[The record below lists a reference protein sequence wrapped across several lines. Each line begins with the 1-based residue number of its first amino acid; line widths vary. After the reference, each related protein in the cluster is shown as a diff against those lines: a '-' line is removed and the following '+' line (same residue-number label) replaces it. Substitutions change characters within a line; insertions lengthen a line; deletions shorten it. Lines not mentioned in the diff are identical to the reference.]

1 MKNKSYILNI
11 IIFLIPLIVLS
22 QKSYIKGVVLD
33 INNNPIEN
41 VNISS
46 ESKAGA
52 TTNSNGFYSIE
63 IKSLTN
69 VNITFSHVTFKSIS
83 FPINLKINEVYEFY
97 PVMDI
102 NIEQIE
108 EIVLNSNKRT
118 ELKSILTIDPQIIRT
133 IKGAQPGIENFIF
146 FIRLELTKLN
156 PSCCPDLTKKG
167 LYISIPFT

>member
-11 IIFLIPLIVLS
+11 IIFLIPLIILS

-46 ESKAGA
+46 KSKAGA

-69 VNITFSHVTFKSIS
+69 VNITFSHVNFKSIS
-83 FPINLKINEVYEFY
+83 FTINLKTNEV
-97 PVMDI
+97 
-102 NIEQIE
+102 
-108 EIVLNSNKRT
+108 
-118 ELKSILTIDPQIIRT
+118 
-133 IKGAQPGIENFIF
+133 
-146 FIRLELTKLN
+146 
-156 PSCCPDLTKKG
+156 
-167 LYISIPFT
+167 